1 MLRAADCARVV
12 RPSYACTQHP
22 AYGHVSTN
30 MKNIELILLALVASA
45 AAAHVQQV
53 QQDTA
58 VVLPAAA
65 EASDMAGLAHIM
77 SAVAVKDPD
86 QPARHMLDAAGVK
99 EHGKKSRRYSSSR
112 SSSGRSWRGS
122 NRWDNWGTYS
132 NWGSDVWAGS
142 MPTYVPR
149 PGGYSRYG
157 RRWGGYRPGSSSW
170 GGYTSSNAGWPRY
183 GGRSVCAFAGRAR
196 ACSHTG

>member
-1 MLRAADCARVV
+1 MK
-12 RPSYACTQHP
+12 
-22 AYGHVSTN
+22 TN
-30 MKNIELILLALVASA
+30 ELILLALVATA
-45 AAAHVQQV
+45 AAAHAQQV
-53 QQDTA
+53 QQATTP
-58 VVLPAAA
+58 VELPAAA
-65 EASDMAGLAHIM
+65 DGSDMAGLAHIM
-77 SAVAVKDPD
+77 SAVAVEDSD
-86 QPARHMLDAAGVK
+86 QPARQLLGKMLNRQ

-112 SSSGRSWRGS
+112 SSSGRSWRRS

-142 MPTYVPR
+142 MPSYMPR

-170 GGYTSSNAGWPRY
+170 GGYSSSHAGWPRY
-183 GGRSVCAFAGRAR
+183 GGRSVCAIAGRAR